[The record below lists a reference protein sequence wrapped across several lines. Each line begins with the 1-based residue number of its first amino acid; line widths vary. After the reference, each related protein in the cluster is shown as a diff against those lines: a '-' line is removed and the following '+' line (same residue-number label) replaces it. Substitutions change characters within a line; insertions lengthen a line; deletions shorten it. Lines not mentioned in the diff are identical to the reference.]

1 MNRHT
6 LALSVAALVM
16 VAAAGA
22 STAQGQTATA
32 DPLEARA
39 KRILDRAPLI
49 DGHNDLPWQIKTD
62 FAGDLSKVDLRSD
75 TSKLASPMHT
85 DIPRLRQG
93 GVGAQFWSVYV
104 PADLA
109 PLDAAK
115 TVFEQIDLV
124 RQMAAR
130 YPEAFTIVRTA
141 DELEAAHR
149 RGRIGSIPGMEGG
162 YAIADSL
169 GLLREF
175 RRAGVGYMTLAHSK
189 TTSWADSATDAPKH
203 GGLSPF
209 GEDVVREMNRIGM
222 LVDLS
227 HVSPDAMRD
236 AIGASGAPV
245 IFSHSSARAVT
256 DHPRNVPDDVLK
268 LLPANGGV
276 VMVTFVGSFV
286 SDGAR
291 LWAAARTGERARL
304 AALYPG
310 EAAKVEAGM
319 TDWERA
325 NPRVRATIKD
335 VADHIDHVRAV
346 AGIDHVG
353 IGSDFDGVTD
363 LPVGLEGV
371 DDYPALFAELLRR
384 GWSEADLKKLAGGN
398 VLRAMRTAE
407 RVSMQTGR

>member
-236 AIGASGAPV
+236 AIGASSAPV

-371 DDYPALFAELLRR
+371 DDYPALFVELLRR